1 MDHVIHYFNDGLLV
15 KELAGDGQMLGG
27 RHPGIVKETVEVI
40 PS

>member
-1 MDHVIHYFNDGLLV
+1 M

-40 PS
+40 PSYSPFNV